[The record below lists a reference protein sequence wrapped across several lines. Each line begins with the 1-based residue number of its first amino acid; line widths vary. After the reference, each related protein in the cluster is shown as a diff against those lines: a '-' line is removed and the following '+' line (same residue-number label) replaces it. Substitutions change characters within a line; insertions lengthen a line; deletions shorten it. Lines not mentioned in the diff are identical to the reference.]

1 MIIRGKRKIDE
12 VTERAKSS
20 EAELKVKDA
29 EVQQKR
35 EELQAASVELAEK
48 KTELSDAKD
57 ELSDAKRK
65 LKQAETK
72 LAGANS
78 EIAEAEKE
86 LQDTYV
92 DIDNADE
99 VLAIKKQDIQE
110 QDKKLKLVRSKAEE
124 ADELVSN
131 ICEIAYQIAFE
142 DISSKAAELVR
153 SESRKRLNV
162 YNELMEETPMTSV
175 SRSFFE
181 SVMKRIV
188 EIIEK
193 PIRNFSEAL
202 CERMQWSRSVHMDDM
217 REKAWEHI
225 ESKAKE
231 DVRGGEEETIAIQLV
246 RNKRR
251 GR

>member
-1 MIIRGKRKIDE
+1 M
-12 VTERAKSS
+12 
-20 EAELKVKDA
+20 
-29 EVQQKR
+29 
-35 EELQAASVELAEK
+35 ASVELAGK
-48 KTELSDAKD
+48 KAELADAKE

-86 LQDTYV
+86 LQDTYA

-142 DISSKAAELVR
+142 DISGKAAELVR
-153 SESRKRLNV
+153 SESRKRLSA
-162 YNELMEETPMTSV
+162 YNELMEETPMTSA

-193 PIRNFSEAL
+193 PIKNFSEAL
-202 CERMQWSRSVHMDDM
+202 YERMQWSRSVHMDDIQD
-217 REKAWEHI
+217 RVWNHI
-225 ESKAKE
+225 ETKAKE
-231 DVRGGEEETIAIQLV
+231 QERIGEEESLV
-246 RNKRR
+246 VNLARNKRR